1 LTLSNQVPLATSEAP
16 VSAESIR
23 DSAWPRGLRSLAHY
37 NYRLYFVGQTI
48 SMAGTWMQNVAQ
60 GWLVLNLT
68 HSAFQLGLVVTLQTI
83 PILLFSLAGGVL
95 ADRMS
100 KRHLLLITQTVMA
113 LLALALAIDVSTG
126 RVQIWHVYILA
137 TLLGTANAMTMPTQ
151 QSFIV
156 EMVGKDD
163 LLNAISLNSAIVNL
177 ARIIGPAVAGV
188 LIAVV
193 GIALCFYLNA
203 LSFLAVIAS
212 LWVMRPQELRR
223 IVGERVRPSV
233 RRELAEGLNYVR
245 RTWTPLM
252 IMILAFFF
260 GAFVW
265 TANVVFPVFA
275 RLVLNVGSEGY
286 GVMTSAFGIGSL
298 IAVSM
303 VALTS
308 RPRRW
313 LMFSGMAAAI
323 LFSLAFAWS
332 RNYPI
337 TLVFIAL
344 LGGATF
350 CFSTQTNTLLQS
362 VVPDAL
368 RGRVMS
374 VYMMLFVGSQP
385 LGALVTG
392 TLASAFGAP
401 VAVTVDVCICA
412 LVLCLVLIYDRRVK
426 SDDVERQRLLSGS
439 IS

>member
-1 LTLSNQVPLATSEAP
+1 
-16 VSAESIR
+16 
-23 DSAWPRGLRSLAHY
+23 
-37 NYRLYFVGQTI
+37 
-48 SMAGTWMQNVAQ
+48 MAGTWMQNVAQ

-68 HSAFQLGLVVTLQTI
+68 HSAFQLGLVVTLQSL
-83 PILLFSLAGGVL
+83 PILLFSLVGGVL
-95 ADRMS
+95 ADRTS
-100 KRHLLLITQTVMA
+100 KRKLMLVTQTAMA
-113 LLALALAIDVSTG
+113 LLALVLAIDVSTG
-126 RVQIWHVYILA
+126 KVQIWHVYILA

-177 ARIIGPAVAGV
+177 ARIVGPAVAGV
-188 LIAVV
+188 LIAAV
-193 GIALCFYLNA
+193 GIAVCFYLNA

-212 LWVMRPQELRR
+212 LSLMRSHELRY
-223 IVGERVRPSV
+223 VLTERVQASI
-233 RRELAEGLNYVR
+233 RRELAEGLDYVR
-245 RTWTPLM
+245 RTWTALM
-252 IMILAFFF
+252 IMVLVFFF

-265 TANVVFPVFA
+265 TANVIFPVFA
-275 RLVLNVGSEGY
+275 RLVLNIGSEGY

-308 RPRRW
+308 RPRRG

-323 LFSLAFAWS
+323 VFSLAFAWS
-332 RNYPI
+332 RNYLV

-350 CFSTQTNTLLQS
+350 CFSTQTNTILQS

-385 LGALVTG
+385 LGAFVTG
-392 TLASAFGAP
+392 TLASTFGAP
-401 VAVTVDVCICA
+401 VAVTVDVSICA
-412 LVLCLVLIYDRRVK
+412 LVLGLVLLYDRRVSSQGEK
-426 SDDVERQRLLSGS
+426 VQRVLSGT
-439 IS
+439 IP

>member
-1 LTLSNQVPLATSEAP
+1 MALPVPITDEPTQAN
-16 VSAESIR
+16 R
-23 DSAWPRGLRSLAHY
+23 WPRGLRSLAHY
-37 NYRLYFVGQTI
+37 NYRLYFVGQTV

-95 ADRMS
+95 ADRIA
-100 KRHLLLITQTVMA
+100 KRKLLIVTQTTMA
-113 LLALALAIDVSTG
+113 LLALILAIDVSTG

-156 EMVGKDD
+156 EMVGRDD

-177 ARIIGPAVAGV
+177 ARIAGPAVAGV
-188 LIAVV
+188 LIATV
-193 GIALCFYLNA
+193 GIAVCFYLNA
-203 LSFLAVIAS
+203 LSFLAVIAC
-212 LWVMRPQELRR
+212 LLLMRSHELRHV
-223 IVGERVRPSV
+223 IAQRVQSSIRS
-233 RRELAEGLNYVR
+233 ELVEGLSYVR
-245 RTWTPLM
+245 RTWVALM
-252 IMILAFFF
+252 IMILVFFF

-265 TANVVFPVFA
+265 TANVIFPVFA
-275 RLVLNVGSEGY
+275 RLVLNVGAEGY

-298 IAVSM
+298 VAVSF
-303 VALTS
+303 VALTTK
-308 RPRRW
+308 PRRW
-313 LMFSGMAAAI
+313 LMFAGMAAAI
-323 LFSLAFAWS
+323 VFSLCFAWS
-332 RNYPI
+332 RYYPL

-344 LGGATF
+344 LGAATF
-350 CFSTQTNTLLQS
+350 CFSTQTNTMLQS

-401 VAVTVDVCICA
+401 IAVTVDVGICA
-412 LVLCLVLIYDRRVK
+412 LVLGAVLIYDRRVEAG
-426 SDDVERQRLLSGS
+426 DTERRSLISGTVP
-439 IS
+439 